1 MDNSQLISKYKGQI
15 TSRENSLSSL
25 YSQNV
30 SHQNAYDQ
38 TLGVIHSLEVEL
50 EKLLEQIKK
59 MDQQLEKLE
68 ELTQGAG
75 SRMKKI
81 KFFEHGRLESKAF
94 EAMQARLVDI
104 QQEQQSKLL
113 TMADRINNKELKAKD
128 LEQQIENQRA
138 KLMQLDQL
146 MASNRSRIHSLKAEI
161 ASSRSTLRT
170 LQM

>member
-15 TSRENSLSSL
+15 ASQENSLSSL
-25 YSQNV
+25 YSQNI
-30 SHQNAYDQ
+30 SHQKTYDQ
-38 TLGVIHSLEVEL
+38 TLGVIHRLEVEL
-50 EKLLEQIKK
+50 ENLLEQIKK
-59 MDQQLEKLE
+59 MDHELQKLE

-81 KFFEHGRLESKAF
+81 QFFEHGRLESKAF

-113 TMADRINNKELKAKD
+113 TMADRINNKELKAQD

-146 MASNRSRIHSLKAEI
+146 MASNRNRIHSLKAQI